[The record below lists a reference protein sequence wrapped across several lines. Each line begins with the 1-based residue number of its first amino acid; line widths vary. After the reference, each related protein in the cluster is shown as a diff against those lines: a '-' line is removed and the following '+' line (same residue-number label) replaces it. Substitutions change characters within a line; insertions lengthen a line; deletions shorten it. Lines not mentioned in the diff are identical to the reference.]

1 MKKHVIA
8 LILILFTTTIFAEEG
23 DINWVRITGR
33 WTVERDLHTSYM
45 VQHKQK
51 AYQWGYNP
59 LINANTIISG
69 EVFDGYTGIE
79 AEFTPVRPYREG
91 QYVMIP
97 FAIEDYRNLYGV
109 RLSGT
114 INNLNK
120 AAFIQSRTKDTTRP
134 RSEKWNFEMAEHK
147 SAKIDV
153 SYNNPVRVRLVF
165 STDKTVELLING
177 EKVMDYTFKN
187 PVNSGRLGISSY
199 HVSMKVDR
207 YTIKKNSEVLLDDE
221 FTEDTIKRFI
231 VKGELKKKDDDE

>member
-221 FTEDTIKRFI
+221 FTEDTIKRFV

>member
-1 MKKHVIA
+1 MKK
-8 LILILFTTTIFAEEG
+8 LILVASCIFLSTIILAHADEV
-23 DINWVRITGR
+23 NWVRITGR
-33 WTVERDLHTSYM
+33 WSVERDLHTSYM

-69 EVFDGYTGIE
+69 EVFDGYTEIE
-79 AEFTPVRPYREG
+79 AVFTPVLPYHEG

-114 INNLNK
+114 ANNLNR

-134 RSEKWNFEMAEHK
+134 RSEKWNFEIAEHT

-165 STDKTVELLING
+165 TSDKTVELLING

-187 PVNSGRLGISSY
+187 AVNSGRLGISSY

-207 YTIKKNSEVLLDDE
+207 YTVKKNSEVLLDDE
-221 FTEDTIKRFI
+221 FTEDTIKRFV